1 MYICIYNLPILD
13 MDMLT
18 RFILL
23 YVLSASFNA
32 VADSNKSL
40 VIYHDADYSLN
51 QFSAKSMKMGLLTA
65 FDEVNNEVQGYRLT
79 LKEKNHRGN
88 INRSLLTMKNFVKD
102 EKALFVLGG
111 LHSPPYIKNRKFIND
126 NQIPLLVPWSAAGP
140 ITRYPSPSNSVFR
153 LSIDD
158 SKAGIRISEFALNNL
173 SCKNPH
179 LLLEDTPWGK
189 SNQITMSSY
198 LKGKVPFG
206 ISMFGWNI
214 KENSAR
220 IMIRN
225 IISEDHDCVFLV
237 ANFNETHQF
246 IEAMMGIKKDKII
259 PIISHWGATGGNI
272 DMIFT
277 EKVKEAISFHFI
289 QSCYS
294 LSSSNQSSFNRSVIT
309 RAKKRFPEY
318 FISPEKVKAPAGF
331 IHAYDLGRLAIAAL
345 QQIELTG
352 NIKQDRSLFIQAL
365 ESLHT
370 PVQGLIKKYNRPFS
384 RWNEQQQDAHE
395 ALRLENFC
403 MASFGEHNQIN
414 VTAN

>member
-1 MYICIYNLPILD
+1 
-13 MDMLT
+13 MDMLI
-18 RFILL
+18 RFIFL
-23 YVLSASFNA
+23 YVFSTSFIA
-32 VADSNKSL
+32 AADPNKTL
-40 VIYHDADYSLN
+40 TIYHDADYSLH
-51 QFSAKSMKMGLLTA
+51 QLSAKAMQMGLLTA
-65 FDEVNNEVQGYRLT
+65 FDEVNNKVQGYRLS

-88 INRSLLTMKNFVKD
+88 IKRSLLTMKDFLKD

-126 NQIPLLVPWSAAGP
+126 NQIPLLVPWAAAGP

-189 SNQITMSSY
+189 SNQRTMSSY
-198 LKGKVPFG
+198 LKEKVLFG
-206 ISMFGWNI
+206 ISMFDWNI
-214 KENSAR
+214 KKNSAR

-225 IISEDHDCVFLV
+225 IISKGYDCVFLV

-246 IEAMMGIKKDKII
+246 VDAMADMEKSKKI
-259 PIISHWGATGGNI
+259 PIISHWGATGGNV
-272 DMIFT
+272 DLIFT
-277 EKVKEAISFHFI
+277 ERVKEVISFHFI

-294 LSSSNQSSFNRSVIT
+294 LSSSDQPSFNRSVIQ
-309 RAKKRFPEY
+309 RAKKLFPEY

-331 IHAYDLGRLAIAAL
+331 IHAYDLGRLAISAL

-352 NIKQDRSLFIQAL
+352 DIEQDRLLFVQAL
-365 ESLHT
+365 ESLQK
-370 PVQGLIKKYNRPFS
+370 PVQGLIKNYNKPFTT
-384 RWNEQQQDAHE
+384 WNENKHDAHE

-403 MASFGEHNQIN
+403 MASFGEHNQIH